1 VNTHEEEQTM
11 SGDSTTGTP
20 HVQPDPEAGL
30 EAAARSGSRKPEGQG
45 VEARPDTAPKDGS
58 LEDEQREA
66 ARILKE
72 NTEKATGGGTDA

>member
-1 VNTHEEEQTM
+1 M
-11 SGDSTTGTP
+11 SGSGTSGTP

-30 EAAARSGSRKPEGQG
+30 EAASRSGSRKPEGQG
-45 VEARPDTAPKDGS
+45 LEARDDTAPKAGS

-72 NTEKATGGGTDA
+72 NTDKATGGGTDA